1 VGKHTPT
8 QRDCLIG
15 CQVLSGPKSGYP
27 CDVWADDPG
36 GLGGRRWA
44 QWAAGAPRR
53 DIICTLD
60 NVETEAQR
68 LAPVLVT
75 CHYWPS
81 VTCYHTPGATGSIN
95 WAKEN
100 VSAAHSLAPCPGER
114 AHLLPCNV
122 RAVVVTAL
130 LLFTRDTQGQNET
143 ARSTSIRVAAL
154 ADVLAPP
161 THCSW
166 PAAGSRA
173 GSCFH
178 FSQPRCL
185 GTMFWQQHAQRNK
198 LQCGPGVGHLATGQL
213 SACGR

>member
-1 VGKHTPT
+1 MIQVG
-8 QRDCLIG
+8 
-15 CQVLSGPKSGYP
+15 
-27 CDVWADDPG
+27 AG
-36 GLGGRRWA
+36 GRGGRRWA

-81 VTCYHTPGATGSIN
+81 VTCYHTPGATWSIN

-100 VSAAHSLAPCPGER
+100 VSAARSLAPPAPANVPTGR
-114 AHLLPCNV
+114 PSPCNV

-130 LLFTRDTQGQNET
+130 LLF
-143 ARSTSIRVAAL
+143 
-154 ADVLAPP
+154 
-161 THCSW
+161 
-166 PAAGSRA
+166 SRA
-173 GSCFH
+173 RHARTERDCAQHKYSCCG
-178 FSQPRCL
+178 PRRCL
-185 GTMFWQQHAQRNK
+185 GSTYPLQLACGGRARALVFISASLAAWAHCFGNSMHSATCNK

-213 SACGR
+213 STCGR